1 MYSHILLSKTDAWFL
16 FPYLENTGIWSHGSY
31 LAIPSHFT
39 GAHISVNVS
48 GWWLLPFF
56 RCYVLVVAGR
66 WVSPNS
72 EPMLRAAFPRPS
84 SRKGSWT
91 VHGFCSAVG
100 SGEDKRL
107 CVTEGWK
114 EQVRNKG
121 KIDDLPV
128 EFCAWV
134 VSQYFFVSLLHLRP
148 HFRPYF
154 KPKATYRYM
163 VILEKTECKNWIWCN
178 R

>member
-1 MYSHILLSKTDAWFL
+1 MLVFYFHTWRTQEYDHMDDILR
-16 FPYLENTGIWSHGSY
+16 Y
-31 LAIPSHFT
+31 LAT
-39 GAHISVNVS
+39 LLVCISVNVS
-48 GWWLLPFF
+48 GWWLLLFF

-72 EPMLRAAFPRPS
+72 KPIVGAAFPRPS
-84 SRKGSWT
+84 SREGSWI
-91 VHGFCSAVG
+91 VHGFCSAVS
-100 SGEDKRL
+100 SGDDKRL

-134 VSQYFFVSLLHLRP
+134 VSQYFFVSLLHLSGISDPISNIRP
-148 HFRPYF
+148 LTDTWWF
-154 KPKATYRYM
+154 
-163 VILEKTECKNWIWCN
+163 
-178 R
+178 

>member
-1 MYSHILLSKTDAWFL
+1 MYSHILLNKTDAWFL

-31 LAIPSHFT
+31 LEIPSHFT
-39 GAHISVNVS
+39 GKHISVYFS
-48 GWWLLPFF
+48 GWWLLLCF
-56 RCYVLVVAGR
+56 RCHVSVVAGKH
-66 WVSPNS
+66 VAPNS
-72 EPMLRAAFPRPS
+72 EPIVGAAFPRPS
-84 SRKGSWT
+84 SREGSWT

-134 VSQYFFVSLLHLRP
+134 VSQYFFCQSLASETPFQTL
-148 HFRPYF
+148 FQ
-154 KPKATYRYM
+154 T
-163 VILEKTECKNWIWCN
+163 
-178 R
+178 